1 MNIPQTSRTSRA
13 TSETSYT
20 TSSHITPAPPTSLR
34 ALHGLLEVT
43 TALHDLTTL
52 SRQLCETYFSQ
63 EHVQHSTP
71 APPEAWQ
78 PLCDALNELR
88 GRLED
93 NLVCAE
99 QLLARRPSPGGA
111 LPITLD
117 WHLHAKRRG
126 LLELFDH
133 YRVDPRIVRAIDE
146 TLTED
151 AGAVLEL
158 LGRDWQGDLLAFL
171 DELLGTLQAL
181 APALENAR
189 DARTQSQLLTV
200 LAPADA
206 DCGDDV
212 PFDIFADTPSVMDLE
227 LTLAA
232 IASYAVLSA

>member
-1 MNIPQTSRTSRA
+1 M
-13 TSETSYT
+13 
-20 TSSHITPAPPTSLR
+20 
-34 ALHGLLEVT
+34 
-43 TALHDLTTL
+43 
-52 SRQLCETYFSQ
+52 
-63 EHVQHSTP
+63 
-71 APPEAWQ
+71 
-78 PLCDALNELR
+78 
-88 GRLED
+88 
-93 NLVCAE
+93 
-99 QLLARRPSPGGA
+99 
-111 LPITLD
+111 
-117 WHLHAKRRG
+117 
-126 LLELFDH
+126 LELFDH

-171 DELLGTLQAL
+171 EDLLGTLQTL
-181 APALENAR
+181 APALENAK
-189 DARTQSQLLTV
+189 DAPTQSHLLAV